1 MKKIKMFTH
10 TDLDGIGCGLV
21 SELMLRNTYI
31 SDIQYANYNEINAF
45 ILDFINKEEYK
56 GYDYI
61 FITDISVNEDVAKK
75 INEINSE
82 KNKFILID
90 HHETSK
96 WLNKYSWAK
105 VQSEVNLFADK
116 FKKVSGTYL
125 FALYLKDNFR
135 EEIERHN
142 YYQIISFILSV
153 DSYDTWNWKE
163 IDDNCFLSKEL
174 NDLFYILGRK
184 RFIDIIF
191 MDISKGMEIKE
202 IIEKFSLLLELEED
216 KKRRYIKSKSES
228 IIEKEFIVEDKIY
241 KFGVVFAEQ
250 FVSELGNKLN
260 ELNPQYDFIM
270 IIGDGKVSLRTIYD
284 EIKVNEIAELF
295 GGGGHPKASGFEYNK
310 SIKNRIIFDI
320 LTEAGTN

>member
-10 TDLDGIGCGLV
+10 TDLDGVGCGVV
-21 SELMLRNTYI
+21 SQLMLRDTYI
-31 SDIQYANYNEINAF
+31 SDIQYANYNEINKF
-45 ILDFINKEEYK
+45 VLDFLNKEGYK

-61 FITDISVNEDVAKK
+61 FITDISVNEDVAEK

-96 WLNKYSWAK
+96 WLNKYDWAK
-105 VQSEVNLFADK
+105 VESEINLFADK

-142 YYQIISFILSV
+142 YSQIISFILSV
-153 DSYDTWNWKE
+153 DSYDTWNWKNE
-163 IDDNCFLSKEL
+163 DHNEYLSKEL

-184 RFIDIIF
+184 RFIDTIF
-191 MDISKGMEIKE
+191 MDISKGMDVKE
-202 IIEKFSLLLELEED
+202 IIAKFSLLLELEED
-216 KKRRYIKSKSES
+216 KKKRYIKSKSES
-228 IIEKEFIVEDKIY
+228 IIEKEFTVEDKVY
-241 KFGVVFAEQ
+241 EFGVVFAEQ

-260 ELNPQYDFIM
+260 ELNSQYDFIM
-270 IIGDGKVSLRTIYD
+270 IISDGKVSLRTIHD

-295 GGGGHPKASGFEYNK
+295 GGGGHPKASGFEYDK
-310 SIKNRIIFDI
+310 SIKNGIIFDI
-320 LTEAGTN
+320 LTKAGTN

>member
-1 MKKIKMFTH
+1 MKKLKMFTH
-10 TDLDGIGCGLV
+10 TDLDGVGCGLV
-21 SELMLRNTYI
+21 LQLMLRNKYI
-31 SDIQYANYNEINAF
+31 SDIQYANYNEINEVVSN
-45 ILDFINKEEYK
+45 FINKEGYK

-61 FITDISVNEDVAKK
+61 FITDISVNEDVAEK

-96 WLNKYSWAK
+96 WLNKYDWAK
-105 VQSEVNLFADK
+105 VESEINLFADK

-142 YYQIISFILSV
+142 YSQIISFILSV
-153 DSYDTWNWKE
+153 DSYDTWNWKNE
-163 IDDNCFLSKEL
+163 DHNEYLSKEL

-184 RFIDIIF
+184 RFIDTIF
-191 MDISKGMEIKE
+191 MDISKGMDVKE
-202 IIEKFSLLLELEED
+202 IIAKFSLLLELEED
-216 KKRRYIKSKSES
+216 KKKRYIKSKSES
-228 IIEKEFIVEDKIY
+228 IIEKEFTVEDKVY
-241 KFGVVFAEQ
+241 EFGVVFAEQ

-270 IIGDGKVSLRTIYD
+270 IISDGKVSLRTIHD

-295 GGGGHPKASGFEYNK
+295 GGGGHPKASGFEYDK
-310 SIKNRIIFDI
+310 SIKNGIIFDI
-320 LTEAGTN
+320 LTKAGTN